1 MCVGGLRRGSAP
13 GVCAGGGDV
22 ARRSS
27 RPLKTGVLI
36 KISIF
41 CTSKLKSSFVMEET
55 EVSRKTAAKCISP
68 SLIGDNPE
76 TVIGHFQD
84 DTI

>member
-1 MCVGGLRRGSAP
+1 
-13 GVCAGGGDV
+13 
-22 ARRSS
+22 
-27 RPLKTGVLI
+27 
-36 KISIF
+36 
-41 CTSKLKSSFVMEET
+41 MEET